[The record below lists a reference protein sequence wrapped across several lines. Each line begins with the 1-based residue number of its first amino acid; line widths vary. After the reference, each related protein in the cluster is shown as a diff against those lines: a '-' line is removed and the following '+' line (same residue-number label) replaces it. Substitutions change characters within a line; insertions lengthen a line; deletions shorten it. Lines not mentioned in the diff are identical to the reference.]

1 MNGSVHCDFPK
12 WIEMLC
18 FDISVHVP
26 HHVSTK
32 IPWYNLRKAYAS
44 LKENWGEYLT
54 TAKWNWRLMRT
65 IVTELHV
72 YDEKVNYKP
81 FDDYYPVS
89 FLPPQRKMF

>member
-1 MNGSVHCDFPK
+1 MFSVGDFLSP
-12 WIEMLC
+12 
-18 FDISVHVP
+18 
-26 HHVSTK
+26 
-32 IPWYNLRKAYAS
+32 LRHTI
-44 LKENWGEYLT
+44 LMQYLT

>member
-1 MNGSVHCDFPK
+1 MQ
-12 WIEMLC
+12 
-18 FDISVHVP
+18 
-26 HHVSTK
+26 
-32 IPWYNLRKAYAS
+32 
-44 LKENWGEYLT
+44 YLT